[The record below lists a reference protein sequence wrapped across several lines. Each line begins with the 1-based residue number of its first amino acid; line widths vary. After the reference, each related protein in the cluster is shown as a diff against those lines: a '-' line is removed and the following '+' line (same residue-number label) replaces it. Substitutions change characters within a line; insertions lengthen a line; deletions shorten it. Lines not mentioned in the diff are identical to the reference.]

1 MRVIGFSL
9 IFLATAL
16 AYSGTS
22 AAQDDKPEAAAAY
35 SNDVEGLKKQMEDL
49 LAAVKAGDE
58 AKAGPL
64 ARNLLLPN
72 AETWFKETFGEEVG
86 ARCNAEYA
94 ERAQDPAEFEKQV
107 LKLFK
112 DRVEKGAVGVKTHV
126 AEGDEA
132 TGAQKAAIAAMKKP
146 AKLYTV
152 RFQKADGDMGF
163 TLWSFVHVD
172 GAFRLVGKLRAVG
185 APVEKP

>member
-1 MRVIGFSL
+1 MRSFSL
-9 IFLATAL
+9 SLMFLAAGL
-16 AYSGTS
+16 ASS
-22 AAQDDKPEAAAAY
+22 APCAAQDSKPEAAAAY
-35 SNDVEGLKKQMEDL
+35 SNDADGLRKQMEDL

-58 AKAGPL
+58 AKAAPL

-72 AETWFKETFGEEVG
+72 AETWFKETFGDEVG

-94 ERAQDPAEFEKQV
+94 ERAKDPAEFEKEV
-107 LKLFK
+107 IKLFK
-112 DRVEKGAVGVKTHV
+112 DRIEKGAAGVKTHV

-132 TGAQKAAIAAMKKP
+132 TGAQKTAIAAMKKP

-172 GAFRLVGKLRAVG
+172 GAFRLVGKLRAA
-185 APVEKP
+185 APPAEKP